1 MKSLLCLAVFVGAAS
16 CQRDAD
22 PPPAPVTSAVTAS
35 GVAAGSAGP
44 AGSAGSAAG
53 ATGTGDPAYAK
64 DIEAL
69 CDAFDRSGAAEL
81 PAHARQLTIA
91 QWLPANLQTAASRD
105 FLVRIQP
112 LVGEPKAAAL
122 EAEARRVGLSGC
134 RLAAEWRT
142 PTP

>member
-1 MKSLLCLAVFVGAAS
+1 MKSLLCLAVFVGAAA
-16 CQRDAD
+16 CQRDAA
-22 PPPAPVTSAVTAS
+22 PPPAPV
-35 GVAAGSAGP
+35 AAGSARSTGS
-44 AGSAGSAAG
+44 AGSAGSVPPIDVA
-53 ATGTGDPAYAK
+53 AYAK

-69 CDAFDRSGAAEL
+69 CDAFDRSGAAQL

-91 QWLPANLQTAASRD
+91 QWLPANLQTSASRE

-122 EAEARRVGLSGC
+122 DAEAKRVGLAGC